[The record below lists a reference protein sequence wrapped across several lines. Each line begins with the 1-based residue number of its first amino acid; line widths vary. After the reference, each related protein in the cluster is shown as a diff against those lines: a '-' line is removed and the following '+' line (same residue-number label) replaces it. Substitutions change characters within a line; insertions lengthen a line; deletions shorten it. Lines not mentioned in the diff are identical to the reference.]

1 MNYFNLNRFLLS
13 AILVAGNKLNVEAVE
28 SQLRGGSDEQRKLQ
42 KNNPLAGQ
50 YLLDAV
56 NTRNTQP
63 YYPQW
68 DYYGDDFI
76 AYSSNAA
83 SSSRGD
89 GPYYHST
96 TITMANP
103 NRANCQTC
111 RFDFAMDLDP
121 LAVGGNVYID
131 ASIRWN
137 RNTGKAEVTDVRT
150 NTNNIGD
157 RTEAIMNALRTTEY
171 IEVFNSAGVGYPNF
185 YGDTRNRN
193 RGGNDLQI
201 PDVNN
206 NGQIWS
212 QSQLS
217 FSPEEQ
223 RTNDD
228 FIAYAQP
235 TNQR

>member
-42 KNNPLAGQ
+42 NNPRLAGQ

-83 SSSRGD
+83 SSSRGG

-96 TITMANP
+96 TITRANP
-103 NRANCQTC
+103 NANCQTC
-111 RFDFAMDLDP
+111 KFDFAMDLDP

-131 ASIRWN
+131 ASIQWN

-171 IEVFNSAGVGYPNF
+171 IDVLNWGGVGYPNF
-185 YGDTRNRN
+185 YGDTRTRN

-217 FSPEEQ
+217 FSPEQ

-228 FIAYAQP
+228 FIAYVQP
-235 TNQR
+235 TN

>member
-42 KNNPLAGQ
+42 NNPPLVGQ

-96 TITMANP
+96 TITRANP
-103 NRANCQTC
+103 NANCQTC
-111 RFDFAMDLDP
+111 KFDFAMDLDP
-121 LAVGGNVYID
+121 RAVGGNVYID
-131 ASIRWN
+131 ASIQWN

-171 IEVFNSAGVGYPNF
+171 IDVLNWGGVGYPNF
-185 YGDTRNRN
+185 YGDTRTRN

-217 FSPEEQ
+217 FSPEQ

-228 FIAYAQP
+228 FIAYVQP
-235 TNQR
+235 TN